1 MAPPLHALRRPL
13 GRALVA
19 ALATAVAVVSLA
31 VSPAHAADHT
41 VRAGENLTTIARRYG
56 VSMRELIRLNRLVD
70 PNHLLVGMKLHLPGS
85 ARTVAMNA
93 RRSASGG
100 SSSSVRASRT
110 SDQEPMFN
118 ITERLQRKI
127 AREIERAAVEFGVS
141 PSLLKALA
149 YTESRWRQD
158 AVSVTGA
165 VGVGQLLPETAE
177 WLSTLMEEP
186 GLDPSSRR
194 DNIRMSAYLLR
205 WLLDRTGST
214 KAALASYYQG
224 IGAVLREGVS
234 SGGAKYA
241 KVVVARRAWFR

>member
-1 MAPPLHALRRPL
+1 MTAPLAALRRPL
-13 GRALVA
+13 GRTLVA
-19 ALATAVAVVSLA
+19 ALATTVAVVSLA
-31 VSPAHAADHT
+31 VSPAGAAEHT
-41 VRAGENLTTIARRYG
+41 VRRGENLSTIARRHG
-56 VSMRELIRLNRLVD
+56 VSVSALIRLNGLED
-70 PNHLLVGMKLHLPGS
+70 PNHLLVGTKLKLPS
-85 ARTVAMNA
+85 SS
-93 RRSASGG
+93 RSTAASGG
-100 SSSSVRASRT
+100 RSANKGSSKATT
-110 SDQEPMFN
+110 STTSEAEPLFS
-118 ITERLQRKI
+118 ITKRLQRKI

-165 VGVGQLLPETAE
+165 VGVGQLLPDTAE
-177 WLSTLMEEP
+177 WLSNLMGEP
-186 GLDPSSRR
+186 GLDPTNRR

-224 IGAVLREGVS
+224 IGAVLRDGVS
-234 SGGAKYA
+234 SGGARYA